1 MTYDTA
7 GNLITDTYTGAGTCE
22 YDAENKMTRAWGGNN
37 QWQEY
42 TYNADGQRTR
52 RKVDGQETW
61 QIYGM
66 DGELLAEYAANGS
79 LSSPQKEYGYRNGQL
94 LITAEA
100 SATIQNVTWQ
110 NAVGVSSVGNGLTKT
125 ASTGWAN
132 SGASSTQTIASG
144 DGYVEFTVS
153 ETNTD
158 RMLGLS
164 TVDSDQN
171 YASVGFAI
179 LLADSG
185 TVYIFE
191 SGVSRGGFGT
201 YVTGDKLRVAVE
213 GGVVKYRKNGTLIY
227 TSQLTPG
234 YPLLVDTAL
243 HTNGSTLSNVVISG
257 ASGGAGG
264 SSAVSVGWLVADH
277 LGTPRMIVDQ
287 TGTLANIK
295 RHDYLP
301 FGEELLA
308 PIGGRGS
315 SLGYTVGDGVRQ
327 QFTLKERDLE
337 TGLDFFEARY
347 YANVQGRFTSPDPL
361 FFQKEMMLDPQ
372 RFNLYAYVR
381 NNPLKLVD
389 PKGLAIELTGDEAER
404 KRKLDLIRQA
414 VGKEAGA
421 YLYENK
427 AKDGK
432 YYVGIYNNGPDGKSK
447 PFEQVNSV
455 AGDFAKVINDTYV
468 AQVQLV
474 PQGTL
479 VQVEG
484 GMARIGTVDRIT
496 GATPGASYVDQYGR
510 ATIYLLDPGTDPG
523 KLPPV
528 LMSDGNAQQLI
539 LSDVLAHETAH
550 VEARWGHVIGPSNT
564 NAVDLENR
572 ARKLR
577 DPNAP
582 IRTGHDSPND
592 ALGPQP
598 LIINVRPGTERNW
611 KP

>member
-1 MTYDTA
+1 
-7 GNLITDTYTGAGTCE
+7 L
-22 YDAENKMTRAWGGNN
+22 
-37 QWQEY
+37 
-42 TYNADGQRTR
+42 
-52 RKVDGQETW
+52 
-61 QIYGM
+61 
-66 DGELLAEYAANGS
+66 
-79 LSSPQKEYGYRNGQL
+79 
-94 LITAEA
+94 
-100 SATIQNVTWQ
+100 
-110 NAVGVSSVGNGLTKT
+110 
-125 ASTGWAN
+125 
-132 SGASSTQTIASG
+132 
-144 DGYVEFTVS
+144 
-153 ETNTD
+153 
-158 RMLGLS
+158 
-164 TVDSDQN
+164 N
-171 YASVGFAI
+171 Y
-179 LLADSG
+179 
-185 TVYIFE
+185 
-191 SGVSRGGFGT
+191 
-201 YVTGDKLRVAVE
+201 
-213 GGVVKYRKNGTLIY
+213 
-227 TSQLTPG
+227 
-234 YPLLVDTAL
+234 
-243 HTNGSTLSNVVISG
+243 
-257 ASGGAGG
+257 
-264 SSAVSVGWLVADH
+264 
-277 LGTPRMIVDQ
+277 
-287 TGTLANIK
+287 
-295 RHDYLP
+295 P
-301 FGEELLA
+301 FL
-308 PIGGRGS
+308 
-315 SLGYTVGDGVRQ
+315 
-327 QFTLKERDLE
+327 TLKERDVE
-337 TGLDFFEARY
+337 TGLDYFEARY
-347 YANVQGRFTSPDPL
+347 YASMQGRFTSPDPL

-389 PKGLAIELTGDEAER
+389 PNGLAIELTGDEAER
-404 KRKLDLIRQA
+404 KRKLVLIRQA

-528 LMSDGNAQQLI
+528 LMSDGNAQQLV